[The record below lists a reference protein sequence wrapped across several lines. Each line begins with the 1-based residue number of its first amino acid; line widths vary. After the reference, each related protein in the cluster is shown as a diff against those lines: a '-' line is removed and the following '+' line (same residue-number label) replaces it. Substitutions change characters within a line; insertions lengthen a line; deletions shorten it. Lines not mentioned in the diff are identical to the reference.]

1 MYGTGRAHVTP
12 RPQQEHGVAEEKRKG
27 DQEMDAVGQP
37 DREGQSGDQEKSN
50 EWLRDQVGEDHN
62 LSGSTTYR
70 TLPDQPEGDQP
81 DLDPGDADAK
91 DRQSNR

>member
-1 MYGTGRAHVTP
+1 MAD
-12 RPQQEHGVAEEKRKG
+12 EKRTG
-27 DQEMDAVGQP
+27 DQDLDAVDKRLREEQMRDQP
-37 DREGQSGDQEKSN
+37 EKG

-81 DLDPGDADAK
+81 DEDAGDADAK

>member
-1 MYGTGRAHVTP
+1 VADEKLNDDQGVGAAGK
-12 RPQQEHGVAEEKRKG
+12 EH
-27 DQEMDAVGQP
+27 
-37 DREGQSGDQEKSN
+37 REDQSGDQTKNN

-81 DLDPGDADAK
+81 DQDPGEADTK

>member
-1 MYGTGRAHVTP
+1 VADEKLNDDEGMGAAGKEP
-12 RPQQEHGVAEEKRKG
+12 RE
-27 DQEMDAVGQP
+27 D
-37 DREGQSGDQEKSN
+37 QSGDQTENS

-81 DLDPGDADAK
+81 DEDPGEADTK